1 MLITDDVQDE
11 CGTIKDVMKVETE
24 AKVDEPLE
32 EYVKHLDLKPVDIY
46 AEADVDVVGYK

>member
-1 MLITDDVQDE
+1 MLTTDDVQDE
-11 CGTIKDVMKVETE
+11 CDVMKVETE
-24 AKVDEPLE
+24 AKVDEPFE